1 MSLETRFRHDSA
13 TTRRAIKLPLNM
25 FAGKSIADMLSCTLD
40 DLRALRRA
48 VDDTGALSEKW
59 YRTGH

>member
-1 MSLETRFRHDSA
+1 
-13 TTRRAIKLPLNM
+13 M
-25 FAGKSIADMLSCTLD
+25 FADKSIADMLSCTLD

-59 YRTGH
+59 YRPGH